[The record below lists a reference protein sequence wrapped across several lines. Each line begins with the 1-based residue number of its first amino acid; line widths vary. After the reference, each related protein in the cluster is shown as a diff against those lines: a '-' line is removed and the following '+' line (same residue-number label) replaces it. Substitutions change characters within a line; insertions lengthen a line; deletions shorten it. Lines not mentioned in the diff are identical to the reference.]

1 MKYDKNHALLEC
13 SIPGIPQK
21 SGKVR
26 DVFDLGD
33 KLLMVVTDRISA
45 FDVILPCGVPDK
57 GKVLNQLSL
66 FWLEFF
72 GVKNHLITANVDE
85 YPAELQPYK
94 EDLRGRSML
103 VKKVKM
109 VEVEC
114 IARGYLTGSGW
125 KEYQQSQT
133 VNGEKLRA
141 GYENASKLDEVL
153 FTPTT
158 KAAIGDHDEAINYEQ
173 TKALVGEATAQ
184 ALKDATIGLYTKAAD
199 YAAQH
204 GIIIADTKFEF
215 GQDDDGSLILAD
227 EVLTPDSS
235 RFWPQASYK
244 VGANPPS
251 LDKQYV
257 RDWLD
262 SINFNHQPPGPVLP
276 DDVIART
283 REIYI
288 KRTFPARSWPNVR
301 HSSFIIYNRSKETM
315 GMFDQVREAMKM
327 RSEAKKIEAEIKKI
341 TAEYSNGGITV
352 VAKGDMTIDK
362 IAITPEAYEEVK
374 AGKPARFETM
384 LFNVVNGA
392 LKKARETT
400 QQEMA
405 KLMQANGGFGG
416 LFGK

>member
-125 KEYQQSQT
+125 KEYQKSQT

-276 DDVIART
+276 DVVIART

-288 KRTFPARSWPNVR
+288 K
-301 HSSFIIYNRSKETM
+301 
-315 GMFDQVREAMKM
+315 
-327 RSEAKKIEAEIKKI
+327 
-341 TAEYSNGGITV
+341 
-352 VAKGDMTIDK
+352 
-362 IAITPEAYEEVK
+362 AYEDLS
-374 AGKPARFETM
+374 GK
-384 LFNVVNGA
+384 
-392 LKKARETT
+392 
-400 QQEMA
+400 
-405 KLMQANGGFGG
+405 KLA
-416 LFGK
+416 

>member
-1 MKYDKNHALLEC
+1 MKYDKNNALLEC
-13 SIPGIPQK
+13 SIPGVPSK

-33 KLLMVVTDRISA
+33 SLLMVVTDRISA

-66 FWLEFF
+66 FWMEFL
-72 GVKNHLITANVDE
+72 GMKNHLITANVDE
-85 YPAELQPYK
+85 YPEVLQPYK

-125 KEYQQSQT
+125 KEYKSAGT

-141 GYENASKLDEVL
+141 GYDNASKLDEVL

-158 KAAIGDHDEAINYEQ
+158 KAAIGDHDEAIDYAQ
-173 TKALVGEATAQ
+173 TEELVGADMAKK
-184 ALKDATIGLYTKAAD
+184 LKDATISLYSKAAD
-199 YAAQH
+199 YAALH

-215 GQDDDGSLILAD
+215 GEDEDGSIILAD

-235 RFWPQASYK
+235 RFWPESSYV
-244 VGANPPS
+244 VGSNPPS

-257 RDWLD
+257 RDYLD

-276 DDVIART
+276 DEVIFRT
-283 REIYI
+283 RDIYV
-288 KRTFPARSWPNVR
+288 K
-301 HSSFIIYNRSKETM
+301 
-315 GMFDQVREAMKM
+315 
-327 RSEAKKIEAEIKKI
+327 
-341 TAEYSNGGITV
+341 
-352 VAKGDMTIDK
+352 
-362 IAITPEAYEEVK
+362 AYEELS
-374 AGKPARFETM
+374 GK
-384 LFNVVNGA
+384 
-392 LKKARETT
+392 
-400 QQEMA
+400 
-405 KLMQANGGFGG
+405 KLV
-416 LFGK
+416 

>member
-13 SIPGIPQK
+13 SIPGFPQK

-66 FWLEFF
+66 FWLDFF
-72 GVKNHLITANVDE
+72 GVKNHLITADVDA

-94 EDLRGRSML
+94 AELRGRSML

-125 KEYQQSQT
+125 KEYQKSGT
-133 VNGEKLRA
+133 GNGEKLRA
-141 GYENASKLDEVL
+141 GYENASKMDEVL

-158 KAAIGDHDEAINYEQ
+158 KAAIGDHDEAINYAE
-173 TKALVGEATAQ
+173 TAKLVGEATAK
-184 ALKDATIGLYTKAAD
+184 ALRDATVGLYAKAAD
-199 YAAQH
+199 YAAKH

-215 GQDDDGSLILAD
+215 GKDADGSLILAD

-276 DDVIART
+276 DEVIAKT

-288 KRTFPARSWPNVR
+288 K
-301 HSSFIIYNRSKETM
+301 
-315 GMFDQVREAMKM
+315 
-327 RSEAKKIEAEIKKI
+327 
-341 TAEYSNGGITV
+341 
-352 VAKGDMTIDK
+352 
-362 IAITPEAYEEVK
+362 AYEDLS
-374 AGKPARFETM
+374 GK
-384 LFNVVNGA
+384 
-392 LKKARETT
+392 
-400 QQEMA
+400 
-405 KLMQANGGFGG
+405 KLA
-416 LFGK
+416 

>member
-13 SIPGIPQK
+13 EIPGVPRK
-21 SGKVR
+21 CGKVR

-72 GVKNHLITANVDE
+72 GVRNHLVTANVDE
-85 YPAELQPYK
+85 YPEILQPYK

-103 VKKVKM
+103 VRKVKM

-125 KEYQQSQT
+125 KEYKAKGT

-173 TKALVGEATAQ
+173 TAKLVGEKTAAQ
-184 ALKDATIGLYTKAAD
+184 LKELTVSLYSRAAD
-199 YAAQH
+199 YARER

-215 GQDDDGSLILAD
+215 GEDEEGLILAD

-235 RFWPQASYK
+235 RFWPVESYA

-276 DDVIART
+276 DDVINRT
-283 REIYI
+283 REIYL
-288 KRTFPARSWPNVR
+288 KAYKDLSGKE
-301 HSSFIIYNRSKETM
+301 II
-315 GMFDQVREAMKM
+315 
-327 RSEAKKIEAEIKKI
+327 
-341 TAEYSNGGITV
+341 
-352 VAKGDMTIDK
+352 
-362 IAITPEAYEEVK
+362 
-374 AGKPARFETM
+374 
-384 LFNVVNGA
+384 
-392 LKKARETT
+392 
-400 QQEMA
+400 
-405 KLMQANGGFGG
+405 
-416 LFGK
+416 

>member
-13 SIPGIPQK
+13 SIPGVPQK

-45 FDVILPCGVPDK
+45 FDVILPSGVPDK

-66 FWLEFF
+66 FWMEFL
-72 GVKNHLITANVDE
+72 GMKNHLITANVDE
-85 YPAELQPYK
+85 YPEILQPYK

-125 KEYQQSQT
+125 KEYKTAGT

-158 KAAIGDHDEAINYEQ
+158 KAAIGDHDEAINYDQ
-173 TKALVGEATAQ
+173 TVAIVGAETAAKLKEATVS
-184 ALKDATIGLYTKAAD
+184 LYSRAAE
-199 YAAQH
+199 YARER

-215 GQDDDGSLILAD
+215 GMDDDGSLILAD

-235 RFWPQASYK
+235 RFWPESSYA
-244 VGANPPS
+244 VGSNPPS

-262 SINFNHQPPGPVLP
+262 SINFNHQPPGPELP
-276 DDVIART
+276 DEVIART
-283 REIYI
+283 REIYV
-288 KRTFPARSWPNVR
+288 K
-301 HSSFIIYNRSKETM
+301 
-315 GMFDQVREAMKM
+315 
-327 RSEAKKIEAEIKKI
+327 
-341 TAEYSNGGITV
+341 
-352 VAKGDMTIDK
+352 
-362 IAITPEAYEEVK
+362 AYEDLSGRK
-374 AGKPARFETM
+374 I
-384 LFNVVNGA
+384 
-392 LKKARETT
+392 
-400 QQEMA
+400 
-405 KLMQANGGFGG
+405 
-416 LFGK
+416 

>member
-13 SIPGIPQK
+13 AISGIPQK

-72 GVKNHLITANVDE
+72 GVKNHLITADVE
-85 YPAELQPYK
+85 AYPIELQPYK

-103 VKKVKM
+103 VKKVNM
-109 VEVEC
+109 IEVEC

-125 KEYQQSQT
+125 KEYQKSGT
-133 VNGEKLRA
+133 VNGVKLRA

-158 KAAIGDHDEAINYEQ
+158 KAAIGDHDEAIDYEQ
-173 TKALVGEATAQ
+173 TKALVGEGMAK
-184 ALKDATIGLYTKAAD
+184 ALKDATIGLYSHAAD
-199 YAAQH
+199 YARER

-215 GQDDDGSLILAD
+215 GKDADGSLILAD

-235 RFWPQASYK
+235 RFWPAESYK

-262 SINFNHQPPGPVLP
+262 SVNFNHQPPGPVLP
-276 DDVIART
+276 DEVISKT

-288 KRTFPARSWPNVR
+288 K
-301 HSSFIIYNRSKETM
+301 
-315 GMFDQVREAMKM
+315 
-327 RSEAKKIEAEIKKI
+327 
-341 TAEYSNGGITV
+341 
-352 VAKGDMTIDK
+352 
-362 IAITPEAYEEVK
+362 AYRDLS
-374 AGKPARFETM
+374 GKDLA
-384 LFNVVNGA
+384 
-392 LKKARETT
+392 
-400 QQEMA
+400 
-405 KLMQANGGFGG
+405 
-416 LFGK
+416 

>member
-66 FWLEFF
+66 FWLDFF

-125 KEYQQSQT
+125 KEYQKSQT

-141 GYENASKLDEVL
+141 GYQNASKLDEVL

-158 KAAIGDHDEAINYEQ
+158 KAAIGDHDEAINYAE
-173 TKALVGEATAQ
+173 TVKLVGEATAK
-184 ALKDATIGLYTKAAD
+184 ALRDTTIGLYSKAAD
-199 YAAQH
+199 YAARH

-215 GQDDDGSLILAD
+215 GKDADGSLILAD

-235 RFWPQASYK
+235 RFWPEASYK

-276 DDVIART
+276 AEVIEKT

-288 KRTFPARSWPNVR
+288 KAFKDLS
-301 HSSFIIYNRSKETM
+301 
-315 GMFDQVREAMKM
+315 
-327 RSEAKKIEAEIKKI
+327 
-341 TAEYSNGGITV
+341 
-352 VAKGDMTIDK
+352 
-362 IAITPEAYEEVK
+362 
-374 AGKPARFETM
+374 GKDLA
-384 LFNVVNGA
+384 
-392 LKKARETT
+392 
-400 QQEMA
+400 
-405 KLMQANGGFGG
+405 
-416 LFGK
+416 

>member
-13 SIPGIPQK
+13 SIPGLPQK

-66 FWLEFF
+66 FWMEFF
-72 GVKNHLITANVDE
+72 GMKNHLITANVDE
-85 YPAELQPYK
+85 YPAELQPYR

-103 VKKVKM
+103 VKKVNM
-109 VEVEC
+109 VEIEC

-125 KEYQQSQT
+125 KEYQKSGT

-141 GYENASKLDEVL
+141 GYENASKLDDVL

-158 KAAIGDHDEAINYEQ
+158 KAAIGDHDEAINFAE
-173 TKALVGEATAQ
+173 TSKLVGEDLAQSLRHATVS
-184 ALKDATIGLYTKAAD
+184 LYSRAAD
-199 YAAQH
+199 YARER

-215 GQDDDGSLILAD
+215 GKDADGSLILAD

-235 RFWPQASYK
+235 RFWPAESYK

-257 RDWLD
+257 RDYLE
-262 SINFNHQPPGPVLP
+262 SINFNKEPPGPVLP

-283 REIYI
+283 REIYV
-288 KRTFPARSWPNVR
+288 K
-301 HSSFIIYNRSKETM
+301 
-315 GMFDQVREAMKM
+315 
-327 RSEAKKIEAEIKKI
+327 
-341 TAEYSNGGITV
+341 
-352 VAKGDMTIDK
+352 
-362 IAITPEAYEEVK
+362 AYENLS
-374 AGKPARFETM
+374 GR
-384 LFNVVNGA
+384 
-392 LKKARETT
+392 
-400 QQEMA
+400 
-405 KLMQANGGFGG
+405 KLA
-416 LFGK
+416 

>member
-13 SIPGIPQK
+13 SISGVPQK

-45 FDVILPCGVPDK
+45 FDVILPSGVPDK

-66 FWLEFF
+66 FWMEFL
-72 GVKNHLITANVDE
+72 GMKNHLITANVDE
-85 YPAELQPYK
+85 YPEILQPYK

-125 KEYQQSQT
+125 KEYKSAGT
-133 VNGEKLRA
+133 VNGEKLRE

-158 KAAIGDHDEAINYEQ
+158 KAAIGDHDEAINYDQ
-173 TKALVGEATAQ
+173 TVEIVGADMAAKLKEAT
-184 ALKDATIGLYTKAAD
+184 ISLYTRAAE
-199 YAAQH
+199 YARER

-215 GQDDDGSLILAD
+215 GMDEDGSLILAD

-235 RFWPQASYK
+235 RFWPESSYA
-244 VGANPPS
+244 VGSNPPS

-262 SINFNHQPPGPVLP
+262 SINFNHQPPGPELP
-276 DDVIART
+276 DEVVART

-288 KRTFPARSWPNVR
+288 K
-301 HSSFIIYNRSKETM
+301 
-315 GMFDQVREAMKM
+315 
-327 RSEAKKIEAEIKKI
+327 
-341 TAEYSNGGITV
+341 
-352 VAKGDMTIDK
+352 
-362 IAITPEAYEEVK
+362 AYEDLSGRK
-374 AGKPARFETM
+374 I
-384 LFNVVNGA
+384 
-392 LKKARETT
+392 
-400 QQEMA
+400 
-405 KLMQANGGFGG
+405 
-416 LFGK
+416 

>member
-26 DVFDLGD
+26 DVFDMGD

-66 FWLEFF
+66 FWMEFL
-72 GVKNHLITANVDE
+72 GMKNHLITANVDE
-85 YPAELQPYK
+85 YPSELLPYK

-103 VKKVKM
+103 VKKVNM
-109 VEVEC
+109 VAVEC

-125 KEYQQSQT
+125 KEYKAKGT

-158 KAAIGDHDEAINYEQ
+158 KAAIGDHDEAINFAE
-173 TKALVGEATAQ
+173 TEKLVGAELAKALR
-184 ALKDATIGLYTKAAD
+184 DATIGLYTKAAD
-199 YAAQH
+199 YAATK

-215 GQDDDGSLILAD
+215 GKDADGSLILAD
-227 EVLTPDSS
+227 ECLTPDSS
-235 RFWPQASYK
+235 RFWPKSSYA

-257 RDWLD
+257 RDYLE
-262 SINFNHQPPGPVLP
+262 SINFNKEPPGPVLP
-276 DDVIART
+276 DEVIAKT
-283 REIYI
+283 REIYV
-288 KRTFPARSWPNVR
+288 K
-301 HSSFIIYNRSKETM
+301 
-315 GMFDQVREAMKM
+315 
-327 RSEAKKIEAEIKKI
+327 
-341 TAEYSNGGITV
+341 
-352 VAKGDMTIDK
+352 
-362 IAITPEAYEEVK
+362 AYEDLS
-374 AGKPARFETM
+374 GK
-384 LFNVVNGA
+384 
-392 LKKARETT
+392 
-400 QQEMA
+400 
-405 KLMQANGGFGG
+405 KL
-416 LFGK
+416 

>member
-13 SIPGIPQK
+13 SSPGVPQK

-45 FDVILPCGVPDK
+45 FDVILPSGVPDK

-66 FWLEFF
+66 FWMEFL
-72 GVKNHLITANVDE
+72 GMKNHLITANVDE
-85 YPAELQPYK
+85 YPEVLQPYK

-125 KEYQQSQT
+125 KEYRSAGT

-158 KAAIGDHDEAINYEQ
+158 KAAIGDHDEAINYDQ
-173 TKALVGEATAQ
+173 TVGIVGAETAAKLKEAT
-184 ALKDATIGLYTKAAD
+184 ISLYTRAAE
-199 YAAQH
+199 YARER

-215 GQDDDGSLILAD
+215 GMDDDGSLILAD

-235 RFWPQASYK
+235 RFWPESSYA
-244 VGANPPS
+244 VGSNPPS

-262 SINFNHQPPGPVLP
+262 SINFNHQPPGPELP
-276 DDVIART
+276 DEVVART

-288 KRTFPARSWPNVR
+288 K
-301 HSSFIIYNRSKETM
+301 
-315 GMFDQVREAMKM
+315 
-327 RSEAKKIEAEIKKI
+327 
-341 TAEYSNGGITV
+341 
-352 VAKGDMTIDK
+352 
-362 IAITPEAYEEVK
+362 AYEDLSGRK
-374 AGKPARFETM
+374 I
-384 LFNVVNGA
+384 
-392 LKKARETT
+392 
-400 QQEMA
+400 
-405 KLMQANGGFGG
+405 
-416 LFGK
+416 

>member
-13 SIPGIPQK
+13 TIPGIPQK

-125 KEYQQSQT
+125 KEYQKSQT

-158 KAAIGDHDEAINYEQ
+158 KAAIGDHDEAINYDE
-173 TKALVGEATAQ
+173 TVKLVGEATAK
-184 ALKDATIGLYTKAAD
+184 ALRDATIGLYSKAAD

-215 GQDDDGSLILAD
+215 GKDDDGSLILAD

-235 RFWPQASYK
+235 RFWPEASYK

-276 DDVIART
+276 DEVIAKT

-288 KRTFPARSWPNVR
+288 K
-301 HSSFIIYNRSKETM
+301 
-315 GMFDQVREAMKM
+315 
-327 RSEAKKIEAEIKKI
+327 
-341 TAEYSNGGITV
+341 
-352 VAKGDMTIDK
+352 
-362 IAITPEAYEEVK
+362 AYENLS
-374 AGKPARFETM
+374 GR
-384 LFNVVNGA
+384 
-392 LKKARETT
+392 
-400 QQEMA
+400 
-405 KLMQANGGFGG
+405 KLA
-416 LFGK
+416 

>member
-1 MKYDKNHALLEC
+1 MKYDKNQALLEC
-13 SIPGIPQK
+13 AIPGLPQK

-66 FWLEFF
+66 FWLDFF
-72 GVKNHLITANVDE
+72 GVKNHLVTADVDA
-85 YPAELQPYK
+85 YPAALQPYK

-103 VKKVKM
+103 VKKVNM

-125 KEYQQSQT
+125 KEYQKSGT

-158 KAAIGDHDEAINYEQ
+158 KAASGDHDEAIDYEQ
-173 TKALVGEATAQ
+173 TKALVGEATAT
-184 ALKDATIGLYTKAAD
+184 ALRDATIGLYTKAAD
-199 YAAQH
+199 YARER

-215 GQDDDGSLILAD
+215 GKDADGSLILAD

-235 RFWPQASYK
+235 RFWPAASYK

-262 SINFNHQPPGPVLP
+262 SIHFNHQPPGPVLP
-276 DDVIART
+276 DEVIAKT
-283 REIYI
+283 REIYR
-288 KRTFPARSWPNVR
+288 KAYRDLS
-301 HSSFIIYNRSKETM
+301 
-315 GMFDQVREAMKM
+315 G
-327 RSEAKKIEAEIKKI
+327 SE
-341 TAEYSNGGITV
+341 
-352 VAKGDMTIDK
+352 
-362 IAITPEAYEEVK
+362 
-374 AGKPARFETM
+374 
-384 LFNVVNGA
+384 
-392 LKKARETT
+392 LK
-400 QQEMA
+400 
-405 KLMQANGGFGG
+405 
-416 LFGK
+416 

>member
-66 FWLEFF
+66 FWMEFF
-72 GVKNHLITANVDE
+72 GMKNHLITANVDE
-85 YPAELQPYK
+85 YPAELQAYK

-103 VKKVKM
+103 VKKVNM

-125 KEYQQSQT
+125 KEYQKSQT
-133 VNGEKLRA
+133 VNGEKLRE
-141 GYENASKLDEVL
+141 GYQNASKLDEVL

-158 KAAIGDHDEAINYEQ
+158 KAAIGDHDAAINYAE
-173 TKALVGEATAQ
+173 TVKLVGEETAQ
-184 ALKDATIGLYTKAAD
+184 ALREPTTSLYKRAAD
-199 YAAQH
+199 FAMQH
-204 GIIIADTKFEF
+204 RLTIADTKFEF
-215 GQDDDGSLILAD
+215 GKDADGSLILAD

-235 RFWPQASYK
+235 RFWPEASYA
-244 VGANPPS
+244 VGSNPPS
-251 LDKQYV
+251 LDKPYV

-276 DDVIART
+276 DDVITRT

-288 KRTFPARSWPNVR
+288 K
-301 HSSFIIYNRSKETM
+301 
-315 GMFDQVREAMKM
+315 
-327 RSEAKKIEAEIKKI
+327 
-341 TAEYSNGGITV
+341 
-352 VAKGDMTIDK
+352 
-362 IAITPEAYEEVK
+362 AYEDLS
-374 AGKPARFETM
+374 GK
-384 LFNVVNGA
+384 
-392 LKKARETT
+392 
-400 QQEMA
+400 
-405 KLMQANGGFGG
+405 KLV
-416 LFGK
+416 

>member
-13 SIPGIPQK
+13 SIPGVPQK

-45 FDVILPCGVPDK
+45 FDVILPSGVPDK

-66 FWLEFF
+66 FWMEFL
-72 GVKNHLITANVDE
+72 GMKNHLITANVDE
-85 YPAELQPYK
+85 YPEILQPYK

-125 KEYQQSQT
+125 KEYKSAGT

-158 KAAIGDHDEAINYEQ
+158 KAAIGDHDEAINYDQ
-173 TKALVGEATAQ
+173 TVEIVGSETAARLKEAT
-184 ALKDATIGLYTKAAD
+184 ISLYTRAAE
-199 YAAQH
+199 YARER

-215 GQDDDGSLILAD
+215 GMDDDGSLILAD

-235 RFWPQASYK
+235 RFWPESSYA
-244 VGANPPS
+244 VGSNPPS

-262 SINFNHQPPGPVLP
+262 SINFNHQPPGPELP
-276 DDVIART
+276 DEVVART

-288 KRTFPARSWPNVR
+288 K
-301 HSSFIIYNRSKETM
+301 
-315 GMFDQVREAMKM
+315 
-327 RSEAKKIEAEIKKI
+327 
-341 TAEYSNGGITV
+341 
-352 VAKGDMTIDK
+352 
-362 IAITPEAYEEVK
+362 AYEDLSGRK
-374 AGKPARFETM
+374 I
-384 LFNVVNGA
+384 
-392 LKKARETT
+392 
-400 QQEMA
+400 
-405 KLMQANGGFGG
+405 
-416 LFGK
+416 

>member
-13 SIPGIPQK
+13 AIPGLPQK

-33 KLLMVVTDRISA
+33 SLLMVVTDRISA

-66 FWLEFF
+66 FWMEFL
-72 GVKNHLITANVDE
+72 GMKNHLITADVNK
-85 YPAELQPYK
+85 YPEVLKPYAA
-94 EDLRGRSML
+94 DLAGRSML

-125 KEYQQSQT
+125 KEYQKSQT
-133 VNGEKLRA
+133 VNGEKLRE
-141 GYENASKLDEVL
+141 GYQNASKLDEVL

-158 KAAIGDHDEAINYEQ
+158 KAAIGDHDEAINYEE
-173 TKALVGEATAQ
+173 TAKLVGEATA
-184 ALKDATIGLYTKAAD
+184 AKLKEATISLYQRAAD
-199 YAAQH
+199 YAIQH

-215 GQDDDGSLILAD
+215 GMDDDGSLILAD

-235 RFWPQASYK
+235 RFWPEASYA
-244 VGANPPS
+244 VGKNPPS

-276 DDVIART
+276 DDVITRT
-283 REIYI
+283 REIYV
-288 KRTFPARSWPNVR
+288 K
-301 HSSFIIYNRSKETM
+301 
-315 GMFDQVREAMKM
+315 
-327 RSEAKKIEAEIKKI
+327 
-341 TAEYSNGGITV
+341 
-352 VAKGDMTIDK
+352 
-362 IAITPEAYEEVK
+362 AYEELS
-374 AGKPARFETM
+374 GR
-384 LFNVVNGA
+384 
-392 LKKARETT
+392 
-400 QQEMA
+400 
-405 KLMQANGGFGG
+405 KLA
-416 LFGK
+416 

>member
-13 SIPGIPQK
+13 SIPGLKQK

-109 VEVEC
+109 IEVEC

-125 KEYQQSQT
+125 KEYQRSQT

-141 GYENASKLDEVL
+141 GYDNAAKLDEVL

-158 KAAIGDHDEAINYEQ
+158 KAAIGDHDEAINYEA
-173 TKALVGEATAQ
+173 TVKLVGEKTAKL
-184 ALKDATIGLYTKAAD
+184 LKDATIGLYSKAAN
-199 YAAQH
+199 YAVEH

-215 GQDDDGSLILAD
+215 GLDDDGSLILAD

-235 RFWPQASYK
+235 RFWPEASYK

-276 DDVIART
+276 DEVIVKT
-283 REIYI
+283 REIYL
-288 KRTFPARSWPNVR
+288 K
-301 HSSFIIYNRSKETM
+301 
-315 GMFDQVREAMKM
+315 
-327 RSEAKKIEAEIKKI
+327 
-341 TAEYSNGGITV
+341 
-352 VAKGDMTIDK
+352 
-362 IAITPEAYEEVK
+362 AYENLS
-374 AGKPARFETM
+374 GR
-384 LFNVVNGA
+384 
-392 LKKARETT
+392 
-400 QQEMA
+400 
-405 KLMQANGGFGG
+405 KLA
-416 LFGK
+416 

>member
-1 MKYDKNHALLEC
+1 MKYDKNQALLEC
-13 SIPGIPQK
+13 AIPGLPQK

-66 FWLEFF
+66 FWLDFF
-72 GVKNHLITANVDE
+72 GVKNHLVTADVDA
-85 YPAELQPYK
+85 YPAALQPYK

-103 VKKVKM
+103 VKKVNM

-125 KEYQQSQT
+125 KEYQKSGT

-158 KAAIGDHDEAINYEQ
+158 KAAIGDHDEAIDYEQ
-173 TKALVGEATAQ
+173 TKALVGEATAK

-199 YAAQH
+199 YARER

-215 GQDDDGSLILAD
+215 GKDADGSLILAD

-235 RFWPQASYK
+235 RFWPAASYK

-262 SINFNHQPPGPVLP
+262 SIHFNHQPPGPVLP
-276 DDVIART
+276 DEVIAKT
-283 REIYI
+283 REIYR
-288 KRTFPARSWPNVR
+288 KAYRDLS
-301 HSSFIIYNRSKETM
+301 
-315 GMFDQVREAMKM
+315 GRELA
-327 RSEAKKIEAEIKKI
+327 
-341 TAEYSNGGITV
+341 
-352 VAKGDMTIDK
+352 
-362 IAITPEAYEEVK
+362 
-374 AGKPARFETM
+374 
-384 LFNVVNGA
+384 
-392 LKKARETT
+392 
-400 QQEMA
+400 
-405 KLMQANGGFGG
+405 
-416 LFGK
+416 

>member
-13 SIPGIPQK
+13 EIPEFPRK
-21 SGKVR
+21 TGKVR

-33 KLLMVVTDRISA
+33 TLLMVVTDRISA

-66 FWLEFF
+66 FWLGFF
-72 GVKNHLITANVDE
+72 GVKNHLVTADVDE
-85 YPAELQPYK
+85 YPAALQPYK

-125 KEYQQSQT
+125 KEYQKSGT

-141 GYENASKLDEVL
+141 GYQNASKLDEVL

-173 TKALVGEATAQ
+173 TKALVGEATAK

-215 GQDDDGSLILAD
+215 GIIDGKVSLVD

-235 RFWPQASYK
+235 RFWLASEYK
-244 VGANPPS
+244 VGGSPVS
-251 LDKQYV
+251 LDKQFV
-257 RDWLD
+257 RDYLETLD
-262 SINFNHQPPGPVLP
+262 WNKQAPGPELP
-276 DDVIART
+276 AEVVRKTTGKYLEAFRMLT
-283 REIYI
+283 G
-288 KRTFPARSWPNVR
+288 RS
-301 HSSFIIYNRSKETM
+301 
-315 GMFDQVREAMKM
+315 
-327 RSEAKKIEAEIKKI
+327 
-341 TAEYSNGGITV
+341 
-352 VAKGDMTIDK
+352 
-362 IAITPEAYEEVK
+362 
-374 AGKPARFETM
+374 
-384 LFNVVNGA
+384 L
-392 LKKARETT
+392 
-400 QQEMA
+400 
-405 KLMQANGGFGG
+405 
-416 LFGK
+416 

>member
-1 MKYDKNHALLEC
+1 MIYDKNHALLEC
-13 SIPGIPQK
+13 EIPGIPRK

-33 KLLMVVTDRISA
+33 RLLMVVTDRISA
-45 FDVILPCGVPDK
+45 FDVILPSGVPDK

-66 FWLEFF
+66 FWLDFF
-72 GVKNHLITANVDE
+72 GVKNHLVTANVDE
-85 YPAELQPYK
+85 YPDVLKPYAD
-94 EDLRGRSML
+94 ELRGRSML
-103 VKKVKM
+103 VRKVKM
-109 VEVEC
+109 IEVEC

-125 KEYQQSQT
+125 KEYQKSQT

-158 KAAIGDHDEAINYEQ
+158 KAAIGDHDEAIDYAA
-173 TKALVGEATAQ
+173 TARLVGEPTAK

-199 YAAQH
+199 YALGH

-215 GQDDDGSLILAD
+215 GQDEDGSLILAD

-235 RFWPQASYK
+235 RFWPQSSYR

-262 SINFNHQPPGPVLP
+262 SIHFNHQPPGPELP

-283 REIYI
+283 RGIYL
-288 KRTFPARSWPNVR
+288 K
-301 HSSFIIYNRSKETM
+301 
-315 GMFDQVREAMKM
+315 
-327 RSEAKKIEAEIKKI
+327 
-341 TAEYSNGGITV
+341 
-352 VAKGDMTIDK
+352 
-362 IAITPEAYEEVK
+362 AY
-374 AGKPARFETM
+374 ADLSGR
-384 LFNVVNGA
+384 A
-392 LKKARETT
+392 LA
-400 QQEMA
+400 
-405 KLMQANGGFGG
+405 
-416 LFGK
+416 